1 MTSPLS
7 PIRPTRPTRP
17 VHLTLAITGVIA
29 VWSLVFVAFWA
40 LLHSTAHT
48 TRERVQFRKE
58 LLEYEENAENPQA
71 RLEQEFQMLRDPRTN
86 TLPRNIHRA
95 EREFAATLPNAEI
108 LAERAF
114 TEGQHNNTAG
124 SAAKPLRGTQIQSEA
139 WISRGPFFVG
149 GRTRALAV
157 DVTNE
162 NVILAAGISGGIWR
176 SANGGQSWVR
186 VSPIGGIPNVSCLV
200 QDIRP
205 GKTNIWYAGTGEGI
219 ANSASGGSAP
229 MRGDGIYKSTDG
241 GNTWSLLAS
250 TSTNTPQRFDQR
262 FDYVWN
268 IAINPRNM
276 QQDEVYAAV
285 FETIFR
291 STDGGN
297 TWRAVLGATGSL
309 PTTTGF
315 FSDIAIGRHSGVMYA
330 TLSDISGMLADQR
343 GIFRS
348 TDGIRWTRIAPDD
361 FPRVYRRI
369 AIGIAPSNDN
379 VAYFVAE
386 TPNSG
391 FQGFNDGVAES
402 HSLWKYTYL
411 SGDGTFSGGRWEN
424 RTNNLPA
431 LGGAARRTGDF
442 ITQNS
447 YDIVIAPRPDNE
459 NVVFLGGTN
468 LYRSTDGFASST
480 NTAWIGGYATNQD
493 FSILANHYVDQHVIT
508 FSPTNPLVMFTG
520 NDGGVFR
527 TDNCM
532 AAQIAWTPLNNGYL
546 TAQFYAIAIDPNASG
561 SPLLV
566 GGMQD
571 NSSQYVNSL
580 ASRAQWVRALS
591 GDGGFCAVA
600 QDGST
605 LFVSAQNGTV
615 YRRRFSQDFS
625 RPLGTSLIKPSGG
638 SGYLFINPFVLD
650 PSNDNIL
657 YLAGGQQVWRHD
669 DLMRI
674 PNGNENETSANWT
687 MWDNLT
693 RQAGERVS
701 ALGAVN
707 LARST
712 AAGSASSASGTR
724 LFVGTTAGRLW
735 RIDNA
740 QTGRSTP
747 AEARGGNFP
756 DGAYIS
762 CIACDRTDANRAIVV
777 FSNYSVLSLFL
788 TEDGGAT
795 WTNIS
800 GNLEQFP
807 DGTGNGPSCRW
818 ASILTING
826 AVRVFVGTST
836 GLYSTDRLNGA
847 NTVWMQ
853 EGASTIGSAVVTMV
867 VSRSSDGLVVA
878 ATHGNGVFATNV
890 SVASR
895 GQFGQGVMLRQNFPN
910 PFAQATGTTIIYD
923 LPEQALVN
931 LAVYDLLGNRVAT
944 LVSAVQERGQQ
955 QVRWEGTN
963 DAGTPLAGGLYV
975 YRLTVARAGTTI
987 LRTGQMILQ

>member
-1 MTSPLS
+1 MRLALITTS
-7 PIRPTRPTRP
+7 
-17 VHLTLAITGVIA
+17 VVAA
-29 VWSLVFVAFWA
+29 WSLAFVAFWSRLNSA
-40 LLHSTAHT
+40 AHT
-48 TRERVQFRKE
+48 GPQHQYFRKE
-58 LLEYEENAENPQA
+58 LLEYEEKAENPQA
-71 RLEQEFQMLRDPRTN
+71 RLDQEFQMLRDPRTN
-86 TLPRNIHRA
+86 AIPRNIHRA
-95 EREFAATLPNAEI
+95 ERDFAAKLPSAELTSAEA
-108 LAERAF
+108 LAQ
-114 TEGQHNNTAG
+114 TQLQNNGLSKT
-124 SAAKPLRGTQIQSEA
+124 PLRGAQVQSEA

-149 GRTRALAV
+149 GRTRAFAV

-162 NVILAAGISGGIWR
+162 NVMLAAGISGGIWR
-176 SANGGQSWVR
+176 STNGGQSWVR

-200 QDIRP
+200 QDTRP

-276 QQDEVYAAV
+276 EQDEVYAAV

-291 STDGGN
+291 STDGGA

-315 FSDIAIGRHSGVMYA
+315 FSDIAIGRRSGVMYA

-348 TDGIRWTRIAPDD
+348 TDGTNWTRIAPDD

-369 AIGIAPSNDN
+369 TIGIAPSNEN

-391 FQGFNDGVAES
+391 FQGFNDGEAES

-546 TAQFYAIAIDPNASG
+546 TAQFYAIAIHPTTSG

-580 ASRAQWVRALS
+580 ASRSQWVRALS

-625 RPLGTSLIKPSGG
+625 RPLGTALIKPSGG

-650 PSNDNIL
+650 PASDNVL
-657 YLAGGQQVWRHD
+657 YLAGGQQLWRHD
-669 DLMRI
+669 DLTRI
-674 PNGNENETSANWT
+674 PNGNDNETSSGWT
-687 MWDNLT
+687 MWDNFT

-707 LARST
+707 VGGNVGGNT
-712 AAGSASSASGTR
+712 GGGGASGASGTR

-747 AEARGGNFP
+747 TELRGTTFP
-756 DGAYIS
+756 GGAYVS
-762 CIACDRTDANRAIVV
+762 CIACDRSDANRAIVV
-777 FSNYSVLSLFL
+777 FSNYNVPSLFL

-826 AVRVFVGTST
+826 TVRVFVGTST
-836 GLYSTDRLNGA
+836 GLYSTNRLNGT
-847 NTVWMQ
+847 NTMWTQ
-853 EGASTIGSAVVTMV
+853 EGTSTIGSAVVTMV
-867 VSRSSDGLVVA
+867 VSRASDGLVVA
-878 ATHGNGVFATNV
+878 ATHGNGVFAANV
-890 SVASR
+890 SVASD
-895 GQFGQGVMLRQNFPN
+895 GQFGQGVVLRQNFPN

-931 LAVYDLLGNRVAT
+931 LAVYDVLGNRVAT
-944 LVSAVQERGQQ
+944 LVNAVQQQGQQ
-955 QVRWEGTN
+955 QVRWEGTS

-975 YRLTVARAGTTI
+975 YRLTAARAGTTV